1 MGNLCS
7 GKTTSQDEFVTPI
20 NKSPL
25 TNMEGLKVDSEIHTQ
40 TKINGLPFE
49 KFQVKDYT
57 KIIYDTAAESQTIA
71 LV

>member
-1 MGNLCS
+1 
-7 GKTTSQDEFVTPI
+7 
-20 NKSPL
+20 
-25 TNMEGLKVDSEIHTQ
+25 MEGLKVESEIHAQ
-40 TKINGLPFE
+40 NKINGLPFE